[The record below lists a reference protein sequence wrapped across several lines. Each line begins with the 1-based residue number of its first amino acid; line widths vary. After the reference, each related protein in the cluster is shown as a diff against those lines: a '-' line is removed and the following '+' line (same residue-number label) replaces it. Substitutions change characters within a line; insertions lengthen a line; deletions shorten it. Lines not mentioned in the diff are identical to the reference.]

1 MIKININ
8 RIKIHWDCFKKGI
21 KNLIHYF
28 KVVWRDRDWDW
39 QFMIDLQRRKLQSMV
54 QYYSENKC
62 FFGQEREL
70 RYMKIALYCLEYL
83 ERGSE
88 VTKGKHVNDKNFER
102 IRVAN
107 GYSPSPVGFWTNFKE
122 KNFDYYFED
131 VYEEKLWY
139 LYNKIIQT
147 HAKAWW
153 D

>member
-1 MIKININ
+1 MIKLNMN
-8 RIKIHWDCFKKGI
+8 RIKIHWDCFRKGI

-39 QFMIDLQRRKLQSMV
+39 QFMIDLQHRKLQSMI

-62 FFGQEREL
+62 FVGQEREL
-70 RYMKIALYCLEYL
+70 KYMKIALYCLEYL
-83 ERGSE
+83 EKGDE
-88 VTKGKHVNDKNFER
+88 VTKGKYVNDKNFER
-102 IRVAN
+102 IRKSN
-107 GYSPSPVGFWTNFKE
+107 GYTPSPLGLWDNFKE
-122 KNFDYYFED
+122 KNPEYYYED
-131 VYEEKLWY
+131 VYEEKLWN